1 MEDFVRR
8 AIFASSVAL
17 LCLIMAPTAAAE
29 QSTATGLRLD
39 ITSFTTDRL
48 PPRGDASA
56 ILADLEYEDA
66 QTPRL
71 FQADINGDAAVDYI
85 VEAAPSLC
93 GNGGCPY
100 AVVDGRTIEHL
111 GTFFGSLLI
120 LLERRGPRDF
130 HHLCLRQP
138 GLPGGLVGRLVRR
151 VAGGAAQEARH
162 IPKTRAEEEK
172 QVTSWPAAGGGRSSD
187 IQAILVTHGLA
198 VFERPPQHP

>member
-39 ITSFTTDRL
+39 TTSFTTDRL

-100 AVVDGRTIEHL
+100 AVVDGRSIEHL

-120 LLERRGPRDF
+120 LLDQKINHFPIAQSYSPNGAGRGTFTTYVFDSQDYQVVSLVDLSGASLEVLLKKLGTFRKLEPRKKS
-130 HHLCLRQP
+130 R
-138 GLPGGLVGRLVRR
+138 
-151 VAGGAAQEARH
+151 
-162 IPKTRAEEEK
+162 
-172 QVTSWPAAGGGRSSD
+172 
-187 IQAILVTHGLA
+187 
-198 VFERPPQHP
+198 